1 MAKRY
6 ILAMLLVLCAV
17 TGAMAQE
24 RFSRH
29 IDSHTFVP
37 KGQWVTG
44 VSVSYSQSSND
55 NYQFFI
61 V

>member
-44 VSVSYSQSSND
+44 VSVSWRHLL
-55 NYQFFI
+55 